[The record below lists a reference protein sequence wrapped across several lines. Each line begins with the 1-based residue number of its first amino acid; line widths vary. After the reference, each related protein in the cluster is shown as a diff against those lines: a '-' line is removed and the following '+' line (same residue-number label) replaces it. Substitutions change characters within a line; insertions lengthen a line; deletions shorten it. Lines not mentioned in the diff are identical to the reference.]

1 MVAQS
6 LERSAF
12 WQPALMSL
20 EPLVNKVEG
29 ILTSIEGLEVSDMAA
44 TAPCL

>member
-6 LERSAF
+6 VERSAF
-12 WQPALMSL
+12 WQPALNVL
-20 EPLVNKVEG
+20 GPLVNRVKG
-29 ILTSIEGLEVSDMAA
+29 ILISIEGLEVSDMDA

>member
-6 LERSAF
+6 VERSAF
-12 WQPALMSL
+12 WQPALISL
-20 EPLVNKVEG
+20 GPLVNRVKG
-29 ILTSIEGLEVSDMAA
+29 ILTSIEGFEVCDMDA